1 MTLLSSD
8 DLVYT
13 YEALELLSQ
22 RTFPH
27 CINQVKN
34 TIPELQNCSDVFC
47 VEGIICQKVRQEY
60 CTAEWRVLELNE
72 SEGLIDCSDYGE
84 TAPLNCSD
92 QFGLDKNGS
101 ICRPLCKTFSQLSET
116 FTTFF
121 PVWLAVCSGLNMIG
135 GMISLVI
142 SVYKIKKL

>member
-1 MTLLSSD
+1 MTLLCSD
-8 DLVYT
+8 DLLYT
-13 YEALELLSQ
+13 YEALRLLSQ

-34 TIPELQNCSDVFC
+34 TLPELQNCSDMSC
-47 VEGIICQKVRQEY
+47 VEGIICQKIRQEY

-92 QFGLDKNGS
+92 QFDLDNNGS
-101 ICRPLCKTFSQLSET
+101 ICQPLCETFSQFSET
-116 FTTFF
+116 FITNFSI
-121 PVWLAVCSGLNMIG
+121 WHAVCSGLNVIG
-135 GMISLVI
+135 GIISLMI

>member
-1 MTLLSSD
+1 MILNCSD

-13 YEALELLSQ
+13 YEALRSVSQ

-27 CINQVKN
+27 CIEQVKN
-34 TIPELQNCSDVFC
+34 SFAVLQNCDDMSC
-47 VEGIICQKVRQEY
+47 VEGIICRKIRQEY

-92 QFGLDKNGS
+92 
-101 ICRPLCKTFSQLSET
+101 
-116 FTTFF
+116 
-121 PVWLAVCSGLNMIG
+121 
-135 GMISLVI
+135 
-142 SVYKIKKL
+142 